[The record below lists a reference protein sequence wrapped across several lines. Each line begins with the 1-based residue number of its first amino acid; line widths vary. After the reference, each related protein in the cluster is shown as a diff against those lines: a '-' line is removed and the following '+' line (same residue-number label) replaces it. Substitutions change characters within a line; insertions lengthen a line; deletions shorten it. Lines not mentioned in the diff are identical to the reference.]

1 MKTNITF
8 IIAAVLLANLVAP
21 ASARIDGDEGGAS
34 AYPRFRSERSLSKNA
49 GSADVLINRPV
60 YQR

>member
-1 MKTNITF
+1 MKSNITF

-21 ASARIDGDEGGAS
+21 ASARFEGDEGGAS
-34 AYPRFRSERSLSKNA
+34 AYPRFRSERSLSNA
-49 GSADVLINRPV
+49 RSADILVNRPF

>member
-21 ASARIDGDEGGAS
+21 ASARIGDREHLSTYPDFGRTPS
-34 AYPRFRSERSLSKNA
+34 AVWFGQGTY
-49 GSADVLINRPV
+49 VNRPDA
-60 YQR
+60 R